1 MKYKLKINLL
11 QTAFIAAY
19 WIIYNFRMIP
29 YGGKISD
36 YTVLS
41 QSLMNTG
48 GGYNSSLWAVGLVMT
63 IIFSIAHNYSFSA
76 SSMAIVKYG
85 RGKYILNDIKQTV
98 INALLFALEY
108 CGVNAVFT
116 IMICEQELLVSSKYF
131 LLTLLYFITRFSYF
145 LVLGSLLLLMY
156 YIFKFKR
163 VYMIIAVLIM
173 LAINSL
179 PYLMIE
185 KGFIMFADYV
195 NDWMLESTFDLFEY
209 SKNTLI
215 CIISSAILIT
225 GTRLVFLKKDIL
237 IYEEES

>member
-116 IMICEQELLVSSKYF
+116 IMICEYF
-131 LLTLLYFITRFSYF
+131 LLTLLYLITRFSYF
-145 LVLGSLLLLMY
+145 LVLGSLLLFMY

-173 LAINSL
+173 LAMNSL

-185 KGFIMFADYV
+185 KGIIFFADYV
-195 NDWMLESTFDLFEY
+195 NDWMQNGTFDLMDY
-209 SKNTLI
+209 IKNTLI
-215 CIISSAILIT
+215 CIITSAILIT

-237 IYEEES
+237 IHEEEN

>member
-48 GGYNSSLWAVGLVMT
+48 GGYNSSLWAVGLCYDHY
-63 IIFSIAHNYSFSA
+63 FSIAHNYSFSA

-131 LLTLLYFITRFSYF
+131 LLTLFIFHNKIFLFLSIGFITAVYVLYFQIQKSIYDYCRSNYACNEFP
-145 LVLGSLLLLMY
+145 SL
-156 YIFKFKR
+156 FNDRKR
-163 VYMIIAVLIM
+163 HH
-173 LAINSL
+173 
-179 PYLMIE
+179 
-185 KGFIMFADYV
+185 
-195 NDWMLESTFDLFEY
+195 
-209 SKNTLI
+209 
-215 CIISSAILIT
+215 ILC
-225 GTRLVFLKKDIL
+225 RLC
-237 IYEEES
+237 